1 MSRLDAAL
9 RRASAGA
16 VIPATMPS
24 ADHLPSADGGAHSPE
39 QRSEDMFASED
50 AIHAPEE
57 TMQRT
62 GEPVPDGLL
71 ESAEPRSHPFGPKYA
86 EKVVVFS
93 AVPQV
98 IRENYRRLAA
108 TLHHAQA
115 ETGLKTLMVTSA
127 MPEEGK
133 TLTATNIALT
143 LSESYQRQ
151 VLLIDAD
158 LRKPALADVFQLPNV
173 FGLNEVL
180 TSVEERRVSLT
191 QVSRHLSVLTS
202 GAPDQDPMRALT
214 SDRMQRLLKE
224 AAAGFDWVIIDTPP
238 IGILT
243 DAKLLTAMVDGAL
256 LVIRAGKTPAR
267 LVQKAVEA
275 IGRTRI
281 VGVVLNRAN
290 LGPDGRADSYYTSQ
304 SNDTASLERNT

>member
-16 VIPATMPS
+16 VLPASVPS
-24 ADHLPSADGGAHSPE
+24 ADHLPPADGGARSPD
-39 QRSEDMFASED
+39 QRFED
-50 AIHAPEE
+50 AFAPEE
-57 TMQRT
+57 AMPAPEEAMERT
-62 GEPVPDGLL
+62 GESVPDELL
-71 ESAEPRSHPFGPKYA
+71 ESAPPRIHAFGAKYA
-86 EKVVVFS
+86 EKLVVSS
-93 AVPQV
+93 AVPQA

-143 LSESYQRQ
+143 LSESYQRR

-158 LRKPALADVFQLPNV
+158 LRRPALADVFQLPNV

-180 TSVEERRVSLT
+180 TSVQERRVSLT

-214 SDRMQRLLKE
+214 SERMQRLLKE

-243 DAKLLTAMVDGAL
+243 DAKLLSAMVDGAL

-290 LGPDGRADSYYTSQ
+290 LGPDGRTGSYYSSQ
-304 SNDTASLERNT
+304 YNETASRERGM